1 MAKLVDAP
9 SSGGGVRKDVLVR
22 IQFWALIM
30 CPGLERRDSRHNY
43 KKHHSLKGVSR
54 L

>member
-1 MAKLVDAP
+1 
-9 SSGGGVRKDVLVR
+9 
-22 IQFWALIM
+22 M